1 MEKTRPTRTPISGGR
16 DILAVQNQDPNYVYR
31 WVNDISGRIE
41 RFKAAG
47 YEPVTADVE
56 VGTKAVDRNSKLGS
70 VITRS
75 VGGTITAV
83 LMRIPKEWYD
93 EDQAAKQAQIDES
106 DRMLRS
112 EQDVDYGTLKF
123 GRK

>member
-1 MEKTRPTRTPISGGR
+1 MEKKRPNRTPISGGR
-16 DILAVQNQDPNYVYR
+16 DILAVKDQDPNYVYR
-31 WVNDISGRIE
+31 WVNDISGRLE

-47 YEPVTADVE
+47 YEPVTATPE
-56 VGTKAVDRNSKLGS
+56 VGDKVVDRNSKLGS

-83 LMRIPKEWYD
+83 LMRIPREWYD

-106 DRMLRS
+106 DKMLRA
-112 EQDVDYGTLKF
+112 EQDVDYGTLRV

>member
-1 MEKTRPTRTPISGGR
+1 MEKKRPTRTPISGGR
-16 DILAVQNQDPNYVYR
+16 DILAVKDQDPNYVYR
-31 WVNDISGRIE
+31 WINDTPGRLE

-47 YEPVTADVE
+47 YEPVTATLE
-56 VGTKAVDRNSKLGS
+56 VGDKAVDRNSKLGS

-75 VGGTITAV
+75 VGGVLTAV

-106 DRMLRS
+106 DKALRA
-112 EQDVDYGTLKF
+112 EQDVDYGRLTVN
-123 GRK
+123 RK